1 MCGCFRITND
11 AREDEMEQNI
21 GEVGGMIGNLR
32 NMAIDMGSEIDSQN
46 RQVDRVNQKVMVPWC
61 KSGWC
66 YPPNQ
71 LLDSVHLML
80 SQLLYWGMH
89 HLGNYLLGFWGK
101 YDLNVGE
108 GIIWGIDHLHLEK
121 CVS

>member
-1 MCGCFRITND
+1 MWAFFRITND

-46 RQVDRVNQKVMVPWC
+46 RQVDRVNQKVMMPWC

-66 YPPNQ
+66 STLCN
-71 LLDSVHLML
+71 
-80 SQLLYWGMH
+80 
-89 HLGNYLLGFWGK
+89 
-101 YDLNVGE
+101 
-108 GIIWGIDHLHLEK
+108 
-121 CVS
+121 C